1 MSMTIL
7 GLATAAPAQS
17 IEQSE
22 AARIAQTF
30 LFDGREARLLP
41 ALFRRTQVH
50 SRGSVVLESRDGC
63 GPSTIVLSA
72 VYGSR
77 RIAARQP
84 L

>member
-7 GLATAAPAQS
+7 GLATAEPAQS

-22 AARIAQTF
+22 AARIAKHF

-41 ALFRRTQVH
+41 ALFRRTQVPVAAACCWNPAMVADRANR
-50 SRGSVVLESRDGC
+50 SIRRLR
-63 GPSTIVLSA
+63 A
-72 VYGSR
+72 R

-84 L
+84 P